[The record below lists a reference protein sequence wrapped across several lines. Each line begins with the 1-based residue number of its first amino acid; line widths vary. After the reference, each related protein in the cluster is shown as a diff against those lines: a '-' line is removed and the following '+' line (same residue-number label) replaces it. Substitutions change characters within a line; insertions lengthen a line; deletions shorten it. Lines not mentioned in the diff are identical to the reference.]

1 MPEVLDEKCITVAE
15 VKELLEQLG
24 GEVELNTIQAITL
37 EYARRFAKV
46 EGSKARELVERLV
59 EEKEMPEEVAVQI
72 VNIMPES
79 IEELRT
85 ILAPL
90 AKTISTK
97 DLEDVLKMLENY
109 RE

>member
-1 MPEVLDEKCITVAE
+1 MPEVVEEKCITVAE
-15 VKELLEQLG
+15 VKKLLEELE

-37 EYARRFAKV
+37 EYARRFSKT

-59 EEKEMPEEVAVQI
+59 KEKDLPEEIAVQI
-72 VNIMPES
+72 VNVMPES
-79 IEELRT
+79 VEELRT

-90 AKTISTK
+90 TKTISTEE
-97 DLEDVLKMLENY
+97 LEDVLRMLEGY